1 MLVHVSLDFLAEAL
15 EFGVLDLELLLLG
28 LEHWDHIKPDLDF
41 LSFGQFELTL
51 DSFFRRELLG
61 FLLSRYHLVKCPRWV
76 TEITTF

>member
-1 MLVHVSLDFLAEAL
+1 MSVADLHAMLVHVSLDFLAEAL

-51 DSFFRRELLG
+51 TVFFAVSSLASFLAD
-61 FLLSRYHLVKCPRWV
+61 
-76 TEITTF
+76 II